1 MESLGK
7 SEKIF
12 YAIIFAFLGF
22 SVLTTLS
29 MLIAWMFGVNLSEF
43 SWFTPIIRG
52 AICSWGIS
60 LILLP
65 FSLVFDEDEV
75 F

>member
-7 SEKIF
+7 LEKIY
-12 YAIIFAFLGF
+12 YAIIFVFLGF

-29 MLIAWMFGVNLSEF
+29 MLVAWMFGVNLSEL
-43 SWFTPIIRG
+43 SWFTPIIRS
-52 AICSWGIS
+52 ALCSWGIS

-65 FSLVFDEDEV
+65 FTLFFDE
-75 F
+75 